1 MRNMAARSSSDKTT
15 LLLFTKDQEEN
26 AEKLRTVLESE
37 GEVFVLDLADIAIRG
52 LSLKDEIRTGCNCT
66 VLICSSEATRL
77 INEEESYVFVTKGGQ
92 EVNFDGKV
100 ISNVLKEDNG
110 KLRRKII
117 PVSFVELPSVLHG
130 AGTRRKDR
138 QSAISFE
145 INQGEITEVML
156 EGDILQS
163 LIDAIKTVY
172 K

>member
-37 GEVFVLDLADIAIRG
+37 GEVFVLDLADITVRG
-52 LSLKDEIRTGCNCT
+52 LSLEDEIRTGCDCT

-92 EVNFDGKV
+92 EVNFDEKV
-100 ISNVLKEDNG
+100 ISNVLKEDDG

-117 PVSFVELPSVLHG
+117 PVSFVELPSVLYG

-145 INQGEITEVML
+145 INQGEVTEVML

>member
-1 MRNMAARSSSDKTT
+1 MRNMADKTT

-52 LSLKDEIRTGCNCT
+52 LSLKDEIRTGCDCT
-66 VLICSSEATRL
+66 VLICSSQATRL

-100 ISNVLKEDNG
+100 ISNVLKEDDG

-117 PVSFVELPSVLHG
+117 PVSSVLHG

-145 INQGEITEVML
+145 INQGEVTEVML